1 MHSKTIH
8 NQVKSKVLPG
18 NRACPD
24 RVLTVHRTP
33 FPVCVCCVSM
43 CTCVYLCSHTH
54 ECTCEC
60 LCTFTCIRVHE
71 HLWVWGR
78 EDFQVCVLPE
88 LYFPR
93 GGHCQSALFLLGI
106 FCVPT
111 SEFLEPLLWNMSHF
125 CFSLSESC

>member
-43 CTCVYLCSHTH
+43 CTCMYLHSHTH
-54 ECTCEC
+54 GC
-60 LCTFTCIRVHE
+60 LYVFTCGCRA
-71 HLWVWGR
+71 G
-78 EDFQVCVLPE
+78 QV
-88 LYFPR
+88 PR
-93 GGHCQSALFLLGI
+93 
-106 FCVPT
+106 CVP
-111 SEFLEPLLWNMSHF
+111 FRNF
-125 CFSLSESC
+125 ISLGVGTAS